1 MSAVELLAPAK
12 DLETGIA
19 AINCGA
25 DAVYVGAARFGAR
38 EAAANALSDI
48 EELAR
53 YAHRYWGKVYAAV
66 NTILR
71 DDEIEAAVGLCRD
84 LHRAGVDGL
93 IIQDVGLLECD
104 LPPLPLIASTQ
115 MHNHTPERVR
125 FLEKVGFARTILAR
139 ELDLDR
145 IREIRATTAI
155 ELEVFIHGAL
165 CVCMSGQCT
174 LSYAMGGRS
183 GNRGQCAQPCRRGYS
198 LVDARGKTIVA
209 DRHLLSLRDLNLT
222 PHLGELLGAGVS
234 SFKIEG
240 RLKNK
245 AYVMNVV
252 GHYRQV
258 LDGLLAAR
266 GERRTSSGTVTL
278 GFSPNPDKT
287 FNRGYTRYFLH
298 GRGAE
303 VASPDSPKHVGEP
316 LGRVTALGRDSFT
329 LDAPAPLQNG
339 DGITFYDDHHQLSGS
354 AVNRVQG
361 KVVFPQKLDGLAA
374 GARVFRN
381 HDHAFAKQIAQSRPA
396 RTIAIALR
404 LEETPDGIALEAT
417 DEDGIRAV
425 VALACDKIPAEKTT
439 RAAAYVEQQLAK
451 LGDTEFGASSI
462 VLAWQTPLHLPPAQV
477 NSLRRQL
484 AEALRAARAS
494 ARPKQERPFVP
505 NAVSFPTTSL
515 SYQANVL
522 NRKAVAF
529 YRRHGVVDLE
539 PAAESGLDL
548 AGRVVMTTRYCLKY
562 ELGLCPR
569 RKDFTTESTE
579 SAEGTREKGV
589 RLQTPEIPFPS
600 ASARAVLSVV
610 KNRIPAHPEPWS
622 LVDDEGRRLR
632 LRFRCA
638 DRYCVMEVAYLG

>member
-1 MSAVELLAPAK
+1 VSVVELLAPAK

-38 EAAANALSDI
+38 AAASNSLADI
-48 EELAR
+48 ERLAT

-71 DDEIEAAVGLCRD
+71 DDEIEAAVGLCHD

-93 IIQDVGLLECD
+93 IVQDVGLLECE

-115 MHNHTPERVR
+115 MHNHTPERVA
-125 FLEKVGFARTILAR
+125 FLEKVGFARAILAR
-139 ELDLDR
+139 ELDLDQ
-145 IREIRATTAI
+145 IREIRAATTI

-183 GNRGQCAQPCRRGYS
+183 GNRGECAQPCRRGYS
-198 LVDARGKTIVA
+198 LEDAQGKTVIA

-222 PHLGELLGAGVS
+222 PHMGDLLAAGVS

-258 LDGLLAAR
+258 LDGMLAAQGGR
-266 GERRTSSGTVTL
+266 KASSGTVTL
-278 GFSPNPDKT
+278 GFVPNPDKT
-287 FNRGYTRYFLH
+287 FNRGYTRYFLT
-298 GRGAE
+298 GRGAD

-329 LDAPAPLQNG
+329 LDMPAPLSSG
-339 DGITFYDDHHQLSGS
+339 DGITFYDGDHQLEGS
-354 AVNRVQG
+354 TINRVQG
-361 KVVFPQKLDGLAA
+361 KTVFPQKLAGLAA

-396 RTIAIALR
+396 RKIAIALR
-404 LEETPDGIALEAT
+404 LRETSDGIALDAT
-417 DEDGIRAV
+417 DEDGVRAE
-425 VALACDKIPAEKTT
+425 ARLACEKVAADKPERAPASV
-439 RAAAYVEQQLAK
+439 AQQLAK
-451 LGDTEFGASSI
+451 LGDTEFAAGTIA
-462 VLAWQTPLHLPPAQV
+462 AEWTTPLFLSASQV
-477 NSLRRQL
+477 NSLRRNL
-484 AEALRAARAS
+484 VDNLAS
-494 ARPKQERPFVP
+494 ARMQARPTREVPLVP
-505 NAVSFPTTSL
+505 NRVGVAELCPPFPATKL
-515 SYQANVL
+515 SYLANVL
-522 NRKAVAF
+522 NQKAVAF
-529 YRRHGVVDLE
+529 YRRHRVLDIE

-548 AGRVVMTTRYCLKY
+548 AGRTVMTTRYCLKY

-569 RKDFTTESTE
+569 ESTE
-579 SAEGTREKGV
+579 EEES
-589 RLQTPEIPFPS
+589 TPP
-600 ASARAVLSVV
+600 
-610 KNRIPAHPEPWS
+610 PEPWF

-632 LRFRCA
+632 LRFRCE
-638 DRYCVMEVAYLG
+638 DRHCVMEVVYQG